1 MDDSAYKVL
10 FASEWVW
17 PLILIS
23 FFMVIPESPYYLV
36 RKGNIDSASKSLRTL
51 YNKRASIQPILDGIS
66 QLIREEMLLDNAS
79 SESSYLDCFK
89 GTNWRRT
96 RIILYA
102 NGLSQMIG
110 ATFIANAPY
119 FMITAG
125 LSPTNTAMMVELG
138 IGFALIS
145 SAITFWLMTFVG
157 RRKMIMSGIGLAILL
172 FLIMGI
178 AASIGSSSSTL
189 WYVILSVFSIGTVDG
204 PLLV

>member
-1 MDDSAYKVL
+1 VSSYKVL
-10 FASEWVW
+10 FASEWTW
-17 PLILIS
+17 PGILLCFFLI
-23 FFMVIPESPYYLV
+23 IPESPYHLV
-36 RKGNIDSASKSLRTL
+36 RKGNLDSAAKSLQRL
-51 YNKRASIQPILDGIS
+51 YNKRAPTQPILDKIV
-66 QLIREEMLLDNAS
+66 QLIREETFHDHGGDDAS
-79 SESSYLDCFK
+79 YIECFR
-89 GTNWRRT
+89 GSNWRRT

-125 LSPTNTAMMVELG
+125 LSPTNTAMMVEMG

-157 RRKMIMSGIGLAILL
+157 RRKMILSGVCLACLL

-178 AASIGSSSSTL
+178 AGSLPTSSKTL
-189 WYVILSVFSIGTVDG
+189 WYVSKYPPV
-204 PLLV
+204 

>member
-17 PLILIS
+17 PFILILCFLI
-23 FFMVIPESPYYLV
+23 IPESPYYLV
-36 RKGNIDSASKSLRTL
+36 RKDKLDSAAKSLGKLYDKRTPT
-51 YNKRASIQPILDGIS
+51 QPILDGIVE
-66 QLIREEMLLDNAS
+66 LIREEAFYDHAN
-79 SESSYLDCFK
+79 SESTYLECFK

-145 SAITFWLMTFVG
+145 SAITFWLMTFIG
-157 RRKMIMSGIGLAILL
+157 RRKMILSGVALATLL

-178 AASIGSSSSTL
+178 AGSLPSSSKSL
-189 WYVILSVFSIGTVDG
+189 W
-204 PLLV
+204 